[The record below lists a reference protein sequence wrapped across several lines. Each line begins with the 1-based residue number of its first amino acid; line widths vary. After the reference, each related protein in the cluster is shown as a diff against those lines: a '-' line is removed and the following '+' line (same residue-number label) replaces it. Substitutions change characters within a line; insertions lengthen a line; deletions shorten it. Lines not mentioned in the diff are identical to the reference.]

1 MANTKSAKKRAEK
14 SQAQREKNRA
24 VKSRMRT
31 AVKKLRKAAETGDAK
46 TVDELLVATLSVV
59 DATAQKGVIHKNT
72 AARTK
77 SRLAAAARR
86 ASKSS

>member
-24 VKSRMRT
+24 AKSRMRT
-31 AVKKLRKAAETGDAK
+31 AVKKLRKAAETGDQEG
-46 TVDELLVATLSVV
+46 VDKLLPSTLSIV

-77 SRLAAAARR
+77 SRLVAAARR
-86 ASKSS
+86 GAKSA

>member
-77 SRLAAAARR
+77 SRLAAAARH